1 VHQTPAKR
9 DLITPFVEAVR
20 KEGLHFGA
28 YYSLL
33 DWSHDD
39 YPTFLKD
46 YNRYQIKEDSV
57 RWNRFLTFMHGQIQ
71 EINEQFKPELFWF
84 DGDWEHSGLEWD
96 AAKIDR
102 IIHGKNPS
110 AILNGRLKSY
120 GDYDTP
126 EQNMPIIH
134 PDRKTWELCLTSNDN
149 WGYRPQDQNMKTVN
163 EVLQI
168 FTECLGMGGNL
179 LLDIGP
185 KADGTIPEAQV
196 QLLKAIGRW
205 TSKHKEAIYGTSA
218 GLPYGHFHGNSTF
231 SKDSLSLFLFIPA
244 VGMDTSNQAT
254 RDLQYGQVSSVP
266 ISMSNLKVNVQ
277 LKGLMSEIE
286 SITVLGTN
294 TSVPYKIV
302 GKIDWSYVPGTIY
315 MDVPISSLDPE
326 ISVIKIQL
334 KKPVQLYRG
343 KGGFH

>member
-1 VHQTPAKR
+1 
-9 DLITPFVEAVR
+9 
-20 KEGLHFGA
+20 
-28 YYSLL
+28 
-33 DWSHDD
+33 
-39 YPTFLKD
+39 
-46 YNRYQIKEDSV
+46 
-57 RWNRFLTFMHGQIQ
+57 
-71 EINEQFKPELFWF
+71 
-84 DGDWEHSGLEWD
+84 
-96 AAKIDR
+96 
-102 IIHGKNPS
+102 
-110 AILNGRLKSY
+110 
-120 GDYDTP
+120 
-126 EQNMPIIH
+126 
-134 PDRKTWELCLTSNDN
+134 
-149 WGYRPQDQNMKTVN
+149 
-163 EVLQI
+163 
-168 FTECLGMGGNL
+168 
-179 LLDIGP
+179 
-185 KADGTIPEAQV
+185 V

-231 SKDSLSLFLFIPA
+231 SKDSLSLFLFIPT

-277 LKGLMSEIE
+277 LKGLTSEIE